1 MEFFV
6 NGKSVKF
13 TKEKVNRDALE
24 QVIHPMAVVDLCL
37 KQNGKEIFG
46 GNYQLDGQNNP
57 IKFDDTALIFDTC
70 IRKMVKGEVATIEI
84 DSETFSVEIR
94 QVVSCLPL
102 WEIDTDTRLDHA
114 EKLRLLG
121 NDFFK
126 VRVHR
131 SSRKSD
137 PSSWNPF

>member
-1 MEFFV
+1 MEFCV

-13 TKEKVNRDALE
+13 VKEKVNRDALE

-37 KQNGKEIFG
+37 RKNGEEIFN
-46 GNYQLDGQNNP
+46 GNYQLDAQNSP
-57 IKFDDTALIFDTC
+57 IKFDDTALILDTC
-70 IRKMVKGEVATIEI
+70 IRKMVKGEVAMVEI
-84 DSETFSVEIR
+84 DTEKFSVEIR

-126 VRVHR
+126 V
-131 SSRKSD
+131 SSTKCSKIL
-137 PSSWNPF
+137 